1 MLELKWNK
9 EFELTKEHI
18 KLISK
23 MYVDYSQAEFGAP
36 EIDPK
41 RPYGNTSVYEDIAEI
56 LCIKAVGGNREE
68 GFEFNQEQIN
78 YMQKLH
84 EETQYA
90 LQIVLCMKS
99 FKTGKFV
106 SGDYGFTWKRIK

>member
-1 MLELKWNK
+1 
-9 EFELTKEHI
+9 
-18 KLISK
+18 
-23 MYVDYSQAEFGAP
+23 
-36 EIDPK
+36 
-41 RPYGNTSVYEDIAEI
+41 
-56 LCIKAVGGNREE
+56 
-68 GFEFNQEQIN
+68 
-78 YMQKLH
+78 MQKLH